1 MPLRLPRFIHVVG
14 LVVGLS
20 ADITAAEES
29 AAKPTPQPRPRLTDA
44 HRAQTERAAPAPQNP
59 SVMTM
64 DRVVVRESPL
74 PSGPWKV
81 QPLIEK
87 FSLTQGGYL
96 LKNRGKSFSTEV
108 GLWRHIDIMEDP
120 AVALRQSPRIRMGIL
135 RFSW

>member
-1 MPLRLPRFIHVVG
+1 MRVLIPRLSR
-14 LVVGLS
+14 LVALSIGLS
-20 ADITAAEES
+20 STLIASDGPAAM
-29 AAKPTPQPRPRLTDA
+29 PMPQPRPRLTDA
-44 HRAQTERAAPAPQNP
+44 LRAQAERPAPAPQNAA
-59 SVMTM
+59 VVTI

-74 PSGPWKV
+74 PRGPSKTEPV
-81 QPLIEK
+81 NEH

-108 GLWRHIDIMEDP
+108 GLWRHVDIMEDP